1 MRRAAA
7 ALVLLAAPLLL
18 AAADPSGDALRCP
31 HLPAGSSPGTVPD
44 LVSAHGE
51 IVELGTSVRFTLR
64 FADPLEVPDPVGHP
78 LRVEVVLLDPDVP
91 PVDAGLYR
99 NVNRILRFDAV
110 RDPVT
115 TTLLLAEAGQSR
127 FLAPTVDGD
136 TLVFHVPGR
145 TLVADEDETGTS
157 PGVEALR
164 WGVIVRDEG
173 SCDLL
178 GAGHA
183 SQSLVVAE
191 AADDVA
197 RAPVPPAEPAD
208 AGGGMPWVWV
218 AVGVGVVALSGLGW
232 FARRRSAP
240 GR

>member
-1 MRRAAA
+1 MRRVAA
-7 ALVLLAAPLLL
+7 ALAVLVAPLLI

-31 HLPAGSSPGTVPD
+31 HLPAGSSPGDVPD

-64 FADPLEVPDPVGHP
+64 FAEPLEVPDPSGHP
-78 LRVEVVLLDPDVP
+78 LRVEVVLLDPEVP
-91 PVDAGLYR
+91 SVDAGLYR
-99 NVNRILRFDAV
+99 NVNRILRYDAV

-136 TLVFHVPGR
+136 TLVFQVPGR

-178 GAGHA
+178 GEGHA
-183 SQSLVVAE
+183 SQRLVVAE

-197 RAPVPPAEPAD
+197 PASTPAVEPAD
-208 AGGGMPWVWV
+208 AADGTPWGWL
-218 AVGVGVVALSGLGW
+218 AIGAGAVALAGLGW
-232 FARRRSAP
+232 ILFRRSASSS
-240 GR
+240 